1 MKESPSAHRMVEREI
16 RTMMMLSHPNIVRLQ
31 EVYRPP
37 SGERVYMVLDR
48 LEGGSVDGLWRKR
61 GKLSE
66 DHAAHIILQVV
77 SAVRYCHDKGIAVSE
92 RGAVLGA
99 IRVI

>member
-1 MKESPSAHRMVEREI
+1 
-16 RTMMMLSHPNIVRLQ
+16 MMMLSHPNIVRLQ